1 MLHLNNKVKKD
12 LYMSKKLIVLL
23 FFICFIAK
31 SEEVT
36 LAYIDLYPHIYS
48 DENNVTQGPLS
59 TFLNDYIAPEMG
71 VTFKLVKMPL
81 LRIFKS
87 MDDGEISGIA
97 IAGFNKERN
106 LKYTYPSSYTYSMQ
120 SALLTKKTHALKRV
134 ISPSDLKDLR
144 IGYFGGGIKTPY
156 IKNNKIELQK
166 IYGLNVWKRN
176 FQRLLKNRVDAV
188 YSPSKLNLIS
198 LVKQQKLKSITNII
212 TLPEDPIKLY
222 TIFANSLFNE
232 ENNLINRY
240 NNAFKKVDGIN
251 IYPSLLIQSSFSK
264 S

>member
-1 MLHLNNKVKKD
+1 MLKQLF
-12 LYMSKKLIVLL
+12 IIL
-23 FFICFIAK
+23 FFICFTVR

-48 DENNVTQGPLS
+48 DKNNVAQGPLS

-87 MDDGEISGIA
+87 MDDGDISGIA

-106 LKYTYPSSYTYSMQ
+106 LKYTYPTSYTYSMQ
-120 SALLTKKTHALKRV
+120 SALLTKKTHSLKRV
-134 ISPSDLKDLR
+134 ISPSDLKNIK

-156 IKNNKIELQK
+156 IKNNKIKLQK

-176 FQRLLKNRVDAV
+176 FQRLLKNRLDAV

-212 TLPEDPIKLY
+212 VLPEDSVKLY

-232 ENNLINRY
+232 ENNLVNRY

-251 IYPSLLIQSSFSK
+251 IYQNLLIQSSFSK
-264 S
+264 N